1 MERFLRFGTLTYA
14 SLSLLLGWLS
24 AVIGF
29 IFLAGGV
36 VGAVVGH
43 ALTAFALT
51 TIATAARRL
60 ERQRPKP
67 EHGAEGVHAE

>member
-1 MERFLRFGTLTYA
+1 MERFLRFGTLSYA

-24 AVIGF
+24 AAIGF

-43 ALTAFALT
+43 ALTSFALT

-67 EHGAEGVHAE
+67 EPGAQRIRLE

>member
-1 MERFLRFGTLTYA
+1 MERLLKFALLTYA

-24 AVIGF
+24 AAIGF
-29 IFLAGGV
+29 VFLAGGV

-43 ALTAFALT
+43 AFSSFACT

-60 ERQRPKP
+60 ERQPPKRERPAP
-67 EHGAEGVHAE
+67 RGYP

>member
-24 AVIGF
+24 AAIGF
-29 IFLAGGV
+29 VFLAGGV

-43 ALTAFALT
+43 TLSSFACT
-51 TIATAARRL
+51 TIAAAARRL
-60 ERQRPKP
+60 ERQQTKQERPAPK
-67 EHGAEGVHAE
+67 GYR

>member
-1 MERFLRFGTLTYA
+1 MERLLKFALLTYA

-24 AVIGF
+24 AAIGF
-29 IFLAGGV
+29 AFLAGGV

-43 ALTAFALT
+43 ALNSFAYT

-60 ERQRPKP
+60 ARQPPKP
-67 EHGAEGVHAE
+67 GRPAPKGYL